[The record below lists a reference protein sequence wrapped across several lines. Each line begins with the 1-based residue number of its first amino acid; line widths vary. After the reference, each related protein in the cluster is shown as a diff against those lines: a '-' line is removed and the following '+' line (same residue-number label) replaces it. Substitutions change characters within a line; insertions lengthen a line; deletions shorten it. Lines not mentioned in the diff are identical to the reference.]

1 MWSAPDNPDPAAIR
15 GDMRAA
21 FAAGQYA
28 DALAMQVWF
37 HENALLHRRSFGG
50 VRLSYALCDWAD
62 LAVQY
67 PPALARLIATR
78 DAAAAEPAAERFG
91 SSAMHDLT
99 AINELLGAEAETVA
113 VFDRI
118 EREQPDF
125 AATAFLFCRTAL
137 LKLRLYDRVLRY
149 LQPEAD
155 LDRLIHL
162 HDLQCELVRS
172 GRCADDLLSYAEDSY
187 RDGCATLVAL
197 LVIGKRNREADDI
210 ARRARAYRSD
220 DRIDAALTAA
230 LNGVVPEQRGTRVHA
245 ELQRLA
251 ATRPQ

>member
-1 MWSAPDNPDPAAIR
+1 
-15 GDMRAA
+15 
-21 FAAGQYA
+21 
-28 DALAMQVWF
+28 
-37 HENALLHRRSFGG
+37 
-50 VRLSYALCDWAD
+50 
-62 LAVQY
+62 
-67 PPALARLIATR
+67 
-78 DAAAAEPAAERFG
+78 
-91 SSAMHDLT
+91 MHDLT

-172 GRCADDLLSYAEDSY
+172 GRCADDLLSYAEAMRQLSIQKRTTFIDLFDFSY
-187 RDGCATLVAL
+187 LNVLSRQRGKPLIKPLITDDGIHLNALGAFACSLVAATSL
-197 LVIGKRNREADDI
+197 GADPVGRGGFVSIKSGELVEARDSGRDARI
-210 ARRARAYRSD
+210 AEEYGDLMFVMANLARHLAIDPETALRAANAKFIRRFEAIEAALAAEGRTPADSTLAEMD
-220 DRIDAALTAA
+220 ALWDAAKA
-230 LNGVVPEQRGTRVHA
+230 R
-245 ELQRLA
+245 EL
-251 ATRPQ
+251 